1 MLPRQPSVFAL
12 VVAVTMT
19 AAGAGAEPPSNV
31 TLPAGRVSSI
41 LGRAV
46 LDGKG
51 TEIGPIV
58 DVLVDGHGRP
68 RVAVIDVGGF
78 LGIGVRRVAVAWET
92 LRFERVDG
100 AARITEDLTMDEVA
114 AAPEYKGSDGP
125 VDAIGPRP

>member
-1 MLPRQPSVFAL
+1 MPRQLPAFAL
-12 VVAVTMT
+12 VLTVVM
-19 AAGAGAEPPSNV
+19 AGASARGEPPPHI

-51 TEIGPIV
+51 TEIGPVV

-92 LRFERVDG
+92 LRFDRVDG
-100 AARITEDLTMDEVA
+100 AARITEDLSLDEVA